1 MKTADLELVAAADRT
16 SSLALTSVEPFS
28 RRKFLA
34 KSAAAG
40 ATLVLPAGRAAAAGK
55 KKTFIIL
62 HTNDLHSN
70 LIGMAPA
77 LDYTPFMLN
86 DDATRGGFARLATL
100 IAKRKAARKDLGPVL
115 MLDAGDYS
123 MGTAFA
129 AATRE
134 TGCELQLLSRMGC
147 DVTTFGNHD
156 FDLGPEGT
164 AQAITVAAKARR
176 VPAVVASNTDFTGND
191 PSLAGLQRL
200 AKDAVVRRYFVIERG
215 GMRFGIFGLLGKE
228 AQFYTGG
235 AGAVKFAD
243 PFETAREMVKL
254 LRETE
259 KVDVVIALSHGG
271 VEKGKDGRFTDG
283 EDVRV
288 PMAVPGIDVV
298 IGAHSHTE
306 LRSKGRHRPLPSS
319 DRVLHLRPQAEV
331 HPGQTQEAQALA
343 SRRRPRQNASPP

>member
-1 MKTADLELVAAADRT
+1 MKTADLEPVAAADRT

-34 KSAAAG
+34 ESAAAG

-164 AQAITVAAKARR
+164 AQAITVAAKARPGSGGSR
-176 VPAVVASNTDFTGND
+176 IEY
-191 PSLAGLQRL
+191 RL
-200 AKDAVVRRYFVIERG
+200 
-215 GMRFGIFGLLGKE
+215 
-228 AQFYTGG
+228 
-235 AGAVKFAD
+235 
-243 PFETAREMVKL
+243 
-254 LRETE
+254 
-259 KVDVVIALSHGG
+259 HG
-271 VEKGKDGRFTDG
+271 
-283 EDVRV
+283 
-288 PMAVPGIDVV
+288 
-298 IGAHSHTE
+298 
-306 LRSKGRHRPLPSS
+306 
-319 DRVLHLRPQAEV
+319 Q
-331 HPGQTQEAQALA
+331 
-343 SRRRPRQNASPP
+343 